1 MEYLIS
7 ELIPLIA
14 TSIPALS
21 LVDEDYGQLEN
32 IDDTDDDRQMYP
44 ITFPCV
50 LIDAPETEWSN
61 LSPGIQKGVCT
72 VRIRLCI
79 DCYDDTHYGSDTTE
93 RINERNALRHE
104 LHTVLQNF
112 RPADDGALVR
122 TASRFYT
129 FSHGIKVYEM
139 SYKTTVSESVVTE
152 KVKVAARRIS
162 LSVIRENR

>member
-14 TSIPALS
+14 ETMPALT

-32 IDDTDDDRQMYP
+32 IDDSDDDRQMYP

-50 LIDAPETEWSN
+50 LIDAPETEWSC
-61 LSPGIQKGVCT
+61 LAPGIQKGVCT

-79 DCYDDTHYGSDTTE
+79 D
-93 RINERNALRHE
+93 ERNALRHE
-104 LHTVLQNF
+104 LHAVLQNF

-129 FSHGIKVYEM
+129 FNHGIKVYEM
-139 SYKTTVSESVVTE
+139 TYKTTVSESVVTE
-152 KVKVAARRIS
+152 KVKADARRIS
-162 LSVIRENR
+162 LSVLRESR